1 MENLNLKQK
10 IVLGVIAVAMLIAIG
25 YYFMQE
31 MGQEEQEFE
40 TYENLGQEEKVV
52 EVKKEIK
59 VHVAGCVAEEG
70 VVTLNEGDRITDAIE
85 KAGGLTL
92 DANTKDVNLAYPLK
106 DGQKLYIPSNIE
118 EEVAY
123 VTSQNGEEIIS
134 TGSSINEK
142 ESTSGKIN
150 INTATQTALETLSR
164 NRPLNCTKNHRI
176 PKPKWRIWNN
186 RRYKKRTRNRGF
198 KIRCN
203 KRWYWGIEKFYKD
216 IDLW

>member
-10 IVLGVIAVAMLIAIG
+10 IVLGAIAVAMLIAIG
-25 YYFMQE
+25 YYFMQGF
-31 MGQEEQEFE
+31 GQEEQEFE
-40 TYENLGQEEKVV
+40 TYENLAQEEKVE

-59 VHVAGCVAEEG
+59 VHVAGCVVEEG
-70 VVTLNEGDRITDAIE
+70 VVTLNEGDRIADAIE

-92 DANTKDVNLAYPLK
+92 DANIKDVNLAYPLK

-134 TGSSINEK
+134 TGSSTKEE

-164 NRPLNCTKNHRI
+164 NRPFNRTKDHRI
-176 PKPKWRIWNN
+176 PKPKRRIRHH
-186 RRYKKRTRNRGF
+186 RRYKKCTRNRGL
-198 KIRCN
+198 KI
-203 KRWYWGIEKFYKD
+203 
-216 IDLW
+216 

>member
-10 IVLGVIAVAMLIAIG
+10 IVLGAIAVAMLIAIG
-25 YYFMQE
+25 YYFMQGF
-31 MGQEEQEFE
+31 GQEEQGFE
-40 TYENLGQEEKVV
+40 TYENLGQEEKVE

-59 VHVAGCVAEEG
+59 VHVAGCVVEEG
-70 VVTLNEGDRITDAIE
+70 IVILNEGDRIADAIE

-134 TGSSINEK
+134 TGSSTNEE

-164 NRPLNCTKNHRI
+164 NRPLNRTKNHRI
-176 PKPKWRIWNN
+176 PKPKWGIWNN
-186 RRYKKRTRNRGF
+186 RRYKKRTWNRGF
-198 KIRCN
+198 KIWGN
-203 KRWYWGIEKFYKD
+203 KR
-216 IDLW
+216 